1 MKKTIIP
8 AADGKR
14 ITEEFCELVSVDSES
29 LQEKPI
35 AEILKR
41 KLEELGC
48 SVMEDDAGEKIGGS
62 SGNIFALMEGEGSPV
77 LFSAHMDTVS
87 PGKGKEARVME
98 DGRILGNG
106 EAVLGADDVAGIVEI
121 LEGIRILKENNMI
134 HRPVEILLTVSEE
147 NFCRGAGAFDCS
159 NIKATEAYVLDL
171 SGPVGKAAT
180 RAPTLILFRI
190 KVTGKAAHAGFEP
203 ENGVNAIEAVSRAI
217 SKIDQGRVDE
227 ETTFN
232 IGKIEGGSVTNIVPD
247 QCRIVGEVRSYDHEK
262 AERIVEETERIF
274 RQEAEA
280 VGASVE
286 VKTNVLIRAYSVD
299 EGSRVCKDFVA
310 ALDMIDEDPDPSEG
324 SVFVSTFGG
333 SDNNILKTRGINGI
347 VLSCGM
353 YNVHS
358 KEEYTTVED
367 LEKGAR
373 LVAALCCL

>member
-1 MKKTIIP
+1 MIP
-8 AADGKR
+8 AADRER
-14 ITEEFCELVSVDSES
+14 ITEEFRELVRVDSES
-29 LQEKPI
+29 LQEKTI
-35 AEILKR
+35 AGIIKR

-48 SVMEDDAGEKIGGS
+48 KVIEDDAGEKIGGS
-62 SGNIFALMEGEGSPV
+62 SGNIFAVMEGEGSPV

-87 PGKGKEARVME
+87 PGKSKEARVME
-98 DGRILGNG
+98 DGRIVGNG

-121 LEGIRILKENNMI
+121 LEGVRILKENNI
-134 HRPVEILLTVSEE
+134 SHRPVEILLTVSEE

-180 RAPTLILFRI
+180 QAPTMIMFRI

-203 ENGVNAIEAVSRAI
+203 ENGINAIETVSRAI
-217 SKIDQGRVDE
+217 SKMDQGRLDG

-280 VGASVE
+280 AGASVE
-286 VKTNVLIRAYSVD
+286 VRSNVLIRAYRVD
-299 EGSRVCKDFVA
+299 EGSRVCRDFIT
-310 ALDMIDEDPDPSEG
+310 ALDMIDEDPEPSEG

-333 SDNNILKTRGINGI
+333 SDNNILKTKGINGI

-358 KEEYTTVED
+358 KEEYATIED